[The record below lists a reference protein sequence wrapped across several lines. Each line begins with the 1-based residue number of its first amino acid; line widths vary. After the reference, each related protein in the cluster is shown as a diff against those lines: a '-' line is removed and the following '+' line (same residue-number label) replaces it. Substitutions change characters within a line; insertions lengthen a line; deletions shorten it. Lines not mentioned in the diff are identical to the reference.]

1 MIISNQQRDCENAV
15 PFSVSKKYNR
25 QEQYVFTPPSDE
37 GGAERLSEAEGE
49 ITKHHINTPIIDSS
63 RIISIVTHCIESGF
77 FFVLYSCVISP
88 PPI

>member
-37 GGAERLSEAEGE
+37 GGAERLSEA
-49 ITKHHINTPIIDSS
+49 
-63 RIISIVTHCIESGF
+63 HCIESGF

>member
-49 ITKHHINTPIIDSS
+49 ITKHHSNTPIIDSS